1 VSKKTLNLG
10 ILAHVDAG
18 KTSLTERLLFDNG
31 ATSELGS
38 VDAGNTQ
45 TDSGELERERGIT
58 IRSAVAPFTTG
69 NLQVNLVD
77 TPGHPD
83 FIAEVERAL
92 SVLDGAVLVLSAV
105 EGVQPQTRVLMTS
118 LRRMH
123 LPTLIFVNKI
133 DRMGARTDDL
143 LADIRQK
150 LAPFIVL
157 MNSVR
162 DAGTSRARVVPWSLD
177 EQHHRMDVAEI
188 LAENDEA
195 LLGRLVD
202 GSVPSPDELQALLV
216 GQSAAA
222 LLHPVFF
229 GSALT
234 GEGTLDLTDG
244 IRTLLPPSCD
254 ADANGELRGT
264 VFAIERAGSGEKIAY
279 MRLFSG
285 ELRERQQVT
294 FRRLEQSGKIG
305 ELTGKIAGLEV
316 IGDHLSASETGEQAA
331 PNQVSRDRPRPDQ
344 RLTSGNIGKLRGLPH
359 IRVGDHLGEW
369 DSLTLQ
375 PTFSPPSL
383 MTVVRARQSGQEV
396 RLHSA
401 LTSLADED
409 PLIQTRVVGNGAT
422 SLLLYGAVQQEVIA
436 ARLQRDFGVEPVFEE
451 IKPVYVER
459 TVGVGEAI
467 TEFDPHA
474 QSETFWATIGLRVEP
489 TERGAG
495 VRFVREVT
503 WGGMPAAFYRAI
515 EEAALHTL
523 QQGLYGWPVTDCAV
537 TLIRVGFSAPASV
550 AADFR
555 HLTPLVLMRAMR
567 TAGTRVYEPCHSL
580 GIEVPPDVVGSLIGY
595 LTALGA
601 DITQSVNRGAS
612 WLVAAELPVRL
623 VQEFTAALPGLT
635 RGEGAVWSHPG
646 TDRPVR
652 GAIPVQ
658 ERFDGNPLNDDEYM
672 RYLSQRSLGNV
683 TRAGGRNE

>member
-1 VSKKTLNLG
+1 M
-10 ILAHVDAG
+10 HV
-18 KTSLTERLLFDNG
+18 
-31 ATSELGS
+31 
-38 VDAGNTQ
+38 
-45 TDSGELERERGIT
+45 
-58 IRSAVAPFTTG
+58 
-69 NLQVNLVD
+69 
-77 TPGHPD
+77 
-83 FIAEVERAL
+83 
-92 SVLDGAVLVLSAV
+92 
-105 EGVQPQTRVLMTS
+105 
-118 LRRMH
+118 
-123 LPTLIFVNKI
+123 
-133 DRMGARTDDL
+133 
-143 LADIRQK
+143 ADI
-150 LAPFIVL
+150 LV
-157 MNSVR
+157 
-162 DAGTSRARVVPWSLD
+162 
-177 EQHHRMDVAEI
+177 
-188 LAENDEA
+188 ENDDA

-202 GSVPSPDELQALLV
+202 GAVPSPDELQALLV
-216 GQSAAA
+216 RQSAAA

-234 GEGTLDLTDG
+234 GEGTLDLTNG
-244 IRTLLPPSCD
+244 IRTLLPPSRDAD

-279 MRLFSG
+279 LRLFSG

-294 FRRLEQSGKIG
+294 FRRLEQGGKIG

-383 MTVVRARQSGQEV
+383 MTVVRARQPGQEV

-523 QQGLYGWPVTDCAV
+523 RQGLYGWPVTDCAV
-537 TLIRVGFSAPASV
+537 TLIRVGFSAPMSV

-612 WLVAAELPVRL
+612 WLVVAELPVRL

-683 TRAGGRNE
+683 TTAGGPNE